1 MPSHIDKRNTKR
13 LIANN
18 KKKSSISKG
27 DKLGH
32 YMKWVPSGGFNRKR
46 SVENVPKLLVQMW
59 VLMSVSPKLHRLSE
73 VCHIEVLLLPTPC
86 RAILVCYMG
95 TTVPGNW
102 FGPVSAAVII
112 NNWKLRDISLGYVL
126 FVVRRSIAILGKL
139 YLFWLI
145 VFHKKMSK
153 IIRLT
158 RYNRRQRVWQISF
171 YNHRF
176 VYEFVRHF
184 KYFFS
189 HALLSLIECHFAS

>member
-1 MPSHIDKRNTKR
+1 MSSHTDSWNTKR

-46 SVENVPKLLVQMW
+46 SVENVPKLLVQMR

-102 FGPVSAAVII
+102 FGPVSAAEII
-112 NNWKLRDISLGYVL
+112 NNWKLCDRSLGYML
-126 FVVRRSIAILGKL
+126 FAQREIIGILGK
-139 YLFWLI
+139 
-145 VFHKKMSK
+145 VFCLWSMFPLWKLSK
-153 IIRLT
+153 
-158 RYNRRQRVWQISF
+158 
-171 YNHRF
+171 
-176 VYEFVRHF
+176 
-184 KYFFS
+184 
-189 HALLSLIECHFAS
+189 